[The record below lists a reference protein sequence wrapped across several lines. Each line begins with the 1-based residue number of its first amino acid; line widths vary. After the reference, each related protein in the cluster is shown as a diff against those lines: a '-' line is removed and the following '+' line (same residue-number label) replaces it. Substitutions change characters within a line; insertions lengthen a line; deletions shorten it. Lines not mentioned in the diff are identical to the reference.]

1 MNPGKMSQPVQRIE
15 KLSALLVGIATL
27 LSLLLRD
34 SRITLGVALGGALAT
49 LNFWAL
55 RRILQGII
63 QGGGNPR
70 RQALL
75 GLILTLKL
83 GLVAAVIYLIVS
95 YLPLHPIAFLVGIS
109 FVVLAIFIE
118 GFRSVLFP
126 APAEAHG
133 TGDRS

>member
-1 MNPGKMSQPVQRIE
+1 MNQPVQRIE
-15 KLSALLVGIATL
+15 KLSALLVGIATIC
-27 LSLLLRD
+27 SLLLRD
-34 SRITLGVALGGALAT
+34 SRVTLGVALGGALAT

-70 RQALL
+70 RQAIL

-83 GLVAAVIYLIVS
+83 GLVAAVIYLAVS

-118 GFRSVLFP
+118 GFRTVLRP
-126 APAEAHG
+126 APAEAHTG